1 MLEQSLQDRYRLDE
15 RLATGGMGTV
25 FAATDLRL
33 NRKVAVKLLKPEFA
47 SDPRFVERFRREARS
62 VASLSHPNIANV
74 YDYGEENGSRFIVME
89 LVEGVDL
96 AMILRS
102 EGPLSPERAASIAV
116 EMCAALSHAHAAGVV
131 HRDIKPAN
139 VLVAAGGRVKVTDFG
154 IARAAGD
161 STLTAT
167 GSMLGT
173 AHYLSPEQAVGSPIT
188 AASDIY
194 SAGIVLFEML
204 TGAVPFTGDSAVAV
218 AMQHVSEVVPAPSSV
233 NPDVPA
239 FMDAVVERATAKD
252 PGARFSGAEAMMDSL
267 RGGGLT
273 AAPTRALSEPGPRTE
288 PMDQT
293 VWPIPGDRWDPRK
306 VGRAV
311 LITFALLGLIAAAAL
326 GWRLLDNDNQT
337 NTPGTQGTQGEQ
349 QESERGDAPQEEPP
363 ANDAEPTPTE
373 DPPSIVVP
381 DGLIGQDF
389 KDAQKSLKD
398 AGFEVVTETVDSE
411 EPNHVVVGVDPPAGT
426 EVVSGETITLF
437 VSKGGP
443 PDGPPGQDED
453 DDEDDDD

>member
-1 MLEQSLQDRYRLDE
+1 MMDR
-15 RLATGGMGTV
+15 
-25 FAATDLRL
+25 
-33 NRKVAVKLLKPEFA
+33 
-47 SDPRFVERFRREARS
+47 
-62 VASLSHPNIANV
+62 
-74 YDYGEENGSRFIVME
+74 
-89 LVEGVDL
+89 
-96 AMILRS
+96 LRS
-102 EGPLSPERAASIAV
+102 
-116 EMCAALSHAHAAGVV
+116 
-131 HRDIKPAN
+131 
-139 VLVAAGGRVKVTDFG
+139 
-154 IARAAGD
+154 
-161 STLTAT
+161 
-167 GSMLGT
+167 
-173 AHYLSPEQAVGSPIT
+173 
-188 AASDIY
+188 
-194 SAGIVLFEML
+194 
-204 TGAVPFTGDSAVAV
+204 
-218 AMQHVSEVVPAPSSV
+218 
-233 NPDVPA
+233 
-239 FMDAVVERATAKD
+239 
-252 PGARFSGAEAMMDSL
+252 
-267 RGGGLT
+267 GGLT
-273 AAPTRALSEPGPRTE
+273 AAPTQALSEPGPRTE
-288 PMDQT
+288 PIDQT

-411 EPNHVVVGVDPPAGT
+411 EPKHVVVGVDPPAGT
-426 EVVSGETITLF
+426 EVASGETITLF